1 MAEYLGYPFDPEV
14 FDYNWKNETDPVL
27 TAILESGALQNNEEI
42 KGLVSRGSDTYT
54 IPFYKT
60 IGGEPDNYDGQTNIN
75 SSEPAG
81 SAQSGVV
88 YGRAHGWTAKDFVF
102 DFNSGADPMQQI
114 TSQVGKFW
122 LKYRQKKMI
131 DILNAVFGVVGSG
144 EFKDWENHKI
154 ATGAAPTATD
164 ISDALTAALGDARGN
179 VSLAIMHSH
188 VANELEDLNLLNFR
202 KYTDASGIER
212 QLNIADI
219 NGLTVV
225 VDDGTPTAPAD
236 SDGQAGVY
244 TVTVSGTWAAG
255 DTITIN
261 GITYTVNA
269 TDGTTA
275 ANIVGALDDLTISG
289 YALTSSGAVLTCT
302 EASGSYGK
310 VGAPR
315 VAVNS
320 KAGKVAVAVTTEGI
334 VVSSTLRYTT
344 YLLGV
349 GSLLYAPASVKT
361 PSEVAR
367 DAAKNGGEDTLYTRV
382 RETIHP
388 NGFTFIKPAGYTSSP
403 TNAALA
409 ASANWGI
416 VGNPKNINMVK
427 LETL

>member
-1 MAEYLGYPFDPEV
+1 MATYLGYPFDPEV
-14 FDYNWKNETDPVL
+14 FDYNWKAEKDPSL
-27 TAILESGALQNNEEI
+27 TAIVESGAMQTNAEI
-42 KGLVSRGSDTYT
+42 ANLIGNGSDTYT
-54 IPFYKT
+54 VPFYKT
-60 IGGEPDNYDGQTNIN
+60 IDGTPENYDGATNLTA
-75 SSEPAG
+75 STAG
-81 SAQSGVV
+81 GSYQSGIV
-88 YGRAHGWTAKDFVF
+88 YGRGHGWVAQDFVV
-102 DFNSGADPMQQI
+102 DYNSGADPMQQI
-114 TSQVGKFW
+114 TSQVGRFW
-122 LKYRQKKMI
+122 LKYRQRKML
-131 DILNAVFGVVGSG
+131 DVLGAAFGVIGSG
-144 EFKDWENHKI
+144 EYKDWENHKI

-164 ISDALTAALGDARGN
+164 ISDALTAAMGDARGSI
-179 VSLAIMHSH
+179 SLAIMHSH

-225 VDDGTPTAPAD
+225 VDDNAPTAPAD

-244 TVTVSGTWAAG
+244 TVTVSGTWQVG

-261 GITYTVNA
+261 GITYTVNS

-275 ANIVGALDDLTISG
+275 ANIVGGLDDLTISG
-289 YALTSSGAVLTCT
+289 YALTSAAAVLTCT

-320 KAGKVAVAVTTEGI
+320 AAGKVAVAVVTEGI

-344 YLLGV
+344 YLLGRDA
-349 GSLLYAPASVKT
+349 LQYAAAPVKV
-361 PSEVAR
+361 PSEVSR
-367 DAAKNGGEDTLYTRV
+367 DPATNGGQETLWTRV

-388 NGFTFIKPAGYTSSP
+388 NGFIFKKPAGYTASP
-403 TNAALA
+403 TDAALA
-409 ASANWGI
+409 AAANWDI
-416 VGNPKNINMVK
+416 VGNPKNIAMVK